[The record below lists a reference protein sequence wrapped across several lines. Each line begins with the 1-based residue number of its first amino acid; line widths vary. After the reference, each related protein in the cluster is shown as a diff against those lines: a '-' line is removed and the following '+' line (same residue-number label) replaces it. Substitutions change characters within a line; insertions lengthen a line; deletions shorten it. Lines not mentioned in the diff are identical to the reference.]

1 MKKFQKNYIGKG
13 REVSTKS
20 GQVLDIVKITLSVE
34 EMMKFVHEYKEKEYI
49 TFEVATLRNE
59 DQFGH
64 THTVYVTT
72 VEETEDAPQKEKTET
87 EAPKKRKR
95 RTKAQIE
102 ADRIADKQEMES
114 MQIQTD
120 DLPF

>member
-1 MKKFQKNYIGKG
+1 MKNYKKNYIGKG

-20 GQVLDIVKITLSVE
+20 GQVLDIVKITLNVE
-34 EMMKFVHEYKEKEYI
+34 EMMKFVHEYNEKEYI

-64 THTVYVTT
+64 THTVYTPT
-72 VEETEDAPQKEKTET
+72 LEETEDAPQKTT
-87 EAPKKRKR
+87 EAPKPKRVR

-102 ADRIADKQEMES
+102 ADKAAEKELVN
-114 MQIQTD
+114 D

>member
-20 GQVLDIVKITLSVE
+20 GKVLDIVRITLNVE
-34 EMMKFVHEYKEKEYI
+34 EMMKFVHEYNEKEYI

-64 THTVYVTT
+64 THTVYATT
-72 VEETEDAPQKEKTET
+72 LEKSEDAPQEEKTA
-87 EAPKKRKR
+87 EAPKPKRVR
-95 RTKAQIE
+95 RTKAQIK
-102 ADRIADKQEMES
+102 ADAEKLTAEMNAAS
-114 MQIQTD
+114 

>member
-1 MKKFQKNYIGKG
+1 MKRFQKNYIGKG

-20 GQVLDIVKITLSVE
+20 GQVLDIVKITLNVE

-64 THTVYVTT
+64 THTVYATT
-72 VEETEDAPQKEKTET
+72 AEEVEDTSQEEKTEP
-87 EAPKKRKR
+87 EAPKKRTR

-114 MQIQTD
+114 MQTQID

>member
-1 MKKFQKNYIGKG
+1 MKRFQKNYIGKG

-64 THTVYVTT
+64 THTVYATT
-72 VEETEDAPQKEKTET
+72 MEKTEDAPQKTNET
-87 EAPKKRKR
+87 PKPKRKR

-102 ADRIADKQEMES
+102 ADKIADKQEMES
-114 MQIQTD
+114 MQTQTD
-120 DLPF
+120 DSPF

>member
-1 MKKFQKNYIGKG
+1 MKRFQKNYIGKG

-64 THTVYVTT
+64 THTVYATT
-72 VEETEDAPQKEKTET
+72 VEETEEAPQEEKPA
-87 EAPKKRKR
+87 EAPKKRTR

-114 MQIQTD
+114 MQTQTD

>member
-1 MKKFQKNYIGKG
+1 MKRFQKNYIGKG

-20 GQVLDIVKITLSVE
+20 GQVLDIVKITLNVE

-64 THTVYVTT
+64 THTVYTT
-72 VEETEDAPQKEKTET
+72 TLEETEEAPQEEKPA

-102 ADRIADKQEMES
+102 ADKAKEAAEKEME
-114 MQIQTD
+114 TEA
-120 DLPF
+120 LPF